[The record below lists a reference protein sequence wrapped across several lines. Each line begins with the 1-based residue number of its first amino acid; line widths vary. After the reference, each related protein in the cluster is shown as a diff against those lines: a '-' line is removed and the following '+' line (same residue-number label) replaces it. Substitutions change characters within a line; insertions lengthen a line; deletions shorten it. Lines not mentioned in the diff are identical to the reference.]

1 LIYGHR
7 TTVSIKVSKT
17 FDLGSNPSARASG
30 YGIWGARSFNTGHN
44 LRKSQTINQMNKI
57 GTYFRESYKELLE
70 KVSWPSWSELQQSTV
85 IVLVATLIITLV
97 VGIMDIISSSL
108 LKLIYSFFS

>member
-1 LIYGHR
+1 
-7 TTVSIKVSKT
+7 
-17 FDLGSNPSARASG
+17 
-30 YGIWGARSFNTGHN
+30 
-44 LRKSQTINQMNKI
+44 MNKI

-85 IVLVATLIITLV
+85 IVLVATLMITLV
-97 VGIMDIISSSL
+97 VAIMDFVSNSV